1 MVYLLVSV
9 LHFFHIYPSFLHI
22 CLLENDSHSAKN
34 YMNSFVSLI
43 SFIYLHRDHSRPW
56 QPVSMF
62 NQPFSEEGIWKMK
75 VIIKRFTL
83 PAVALI
89 TLGLWPSHL
98 YDLAFWQ

>member
-1 MVYLLVSV
+1 
-9 LHFFHIYPSFLHI
+9 
-22 CLLENDSHSAKN
+22 
-34 YMNSFVSLI
+34 
-43 SFIYLHRDHSRPW
+43 
-56 QPVSMF
+56 MF